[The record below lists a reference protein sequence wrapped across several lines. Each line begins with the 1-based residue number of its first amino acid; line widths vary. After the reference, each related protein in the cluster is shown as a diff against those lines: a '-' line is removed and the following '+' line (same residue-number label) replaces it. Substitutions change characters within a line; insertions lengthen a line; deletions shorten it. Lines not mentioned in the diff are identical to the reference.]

1 MFKADL
7 INTLERGGPA
17 LLLGGE
23 GFVMLPELVDDLN
36 AIVVEDD
43 DLEGVG
49 SEELEN
55 VTM

>member
-1 MFKADL
+1 M
-7 INTLERGGPA
+7 LERGGPP

-23 GFVMLPELVDDLN
+23 GFVVLPTLVDDLN
-36 AIVVEDD
+36 AIIVEDD

>member
-1 MFKADL
+1 M
-7 INTLERGGPA
+7 LERGGPP

-23 GFVMLPELVDDLN
+23 GFVVLSALVDDLN
-36 AIVVEDD
+36 VIVVEDD

-49 SEELEN
+49 RSLN